1 MGAKVTEWVQAC
13 TRTQVHATDLYFIL
27 HNRKKG
33 LSQMNTIWQNLQLE
47 RFFFSHK
54 SLRIQ
59 LIAASNSELMGW
71 CLFSGPF
78 FFFLRKVFQSFL
90 TRVWCN
96 TGKKAYLQNPLLWD
110 SLWEL
115 ISLSLKPQV
124 STQRDKRLSP
134 EVSVHSCDPS
144 TWETESGEQRAE
156 G

>member
-1 MGAKVTEWVQAC
+1 MGAKVTEWVPAC
-13 TRTQVHATDLYFIL
+13 TRTSAQATVTDLYFIL

-47 RFFFSHK
+47 RFFSPQISSYSVHSCF
-54 SLRIQ
+54 Q
-59 LIAASNSELMGW
+59 QWVNGLM
-71 CLFSGPF
+71 FIFRSI
-78 FFFLRKVFQSFL
+78 FLRKVFQSFL

-96 TGKKAYLQNPLLWD
+96 TGKKAYLQNPLLWN

-115 ISLSLKPQV
+115 ISLSFKPRV
-124 STQRDKRLSP
+124 STQRDKHLSP

-144 TWETESGEQRAE
+144 TWETESGEQRVE